1 MDFGT
6 HLLSYLSENV
16 DLLFLILALVA
27 LLLKPVP
34 LKGVDK
40 RFLYAGIGISFALSL
55 TSYTATAFP
64 RDPAFIVGHLV
75 AGFLT
80 FALQPAVILFL
91 AFALEPRRKIRL
103 ALLTPL
109 LANVVVYQ
117 ICFYS
122 NFAFFFSNDGS
133 FHPGRLGY
141 SAFAFTLLS
150 IAAVL
155 YEVFRHVDWARK
167 RETIMPF
174 IVGTILLAAAI
185 FDLIGLTRS
194 TPLIPFASLLCMA
207 IFYFTLRVQ
216 ETAHDPLTGLYNRQA
231 FFDDEKTL
239 GPSVNAIASIDLNG
253 LKRTND
259 TLGHSAGD
267 AALKDVADAIFAAK
281 SKTCYA
287 YRVGGD
293 EFVILF
299 TKTTE
304 EETLSMVR
312 TFKETLAKKGHSVS
326 LGLAFR
332 SPGESPA
339 ALLKRSDEAM
349 YAEKS
354 AFYRDSPFD
363 RRLEK

>member
-16 DLLFLILALVA
+16 DLLFLAIALLA

-91 AFALEPRRKIRL
+91 ALALEPRRKIRL

-122 NFAFFFSNDGS
+122 NFAFFFANDGS
-133 FHPGRLGY
+133 FLPGRLDY
-141 SAFAFTLLS
+141 SAFTFTLLS

-155 YEVFRHVDWARK
+155 YEVFRRVDWARK

-174 IVGTILLAAAI
+174 IVGTILLAAVL

-207 IFYFTLRVQ
+207 IFYFVLRVQ
-216 ETAHDPLTGLYNRQA
+216 ETAHDPLTGLYNRQS
-231 FFDDEKTL
+231 FFEDEKSL

-304 EETLSMVR
+304 DETLSMMR
-312 TFKETLAKKGHSVS
+312 AFKETLAKKGHSVS

-332 SPGESPA
+332 SHGESSA